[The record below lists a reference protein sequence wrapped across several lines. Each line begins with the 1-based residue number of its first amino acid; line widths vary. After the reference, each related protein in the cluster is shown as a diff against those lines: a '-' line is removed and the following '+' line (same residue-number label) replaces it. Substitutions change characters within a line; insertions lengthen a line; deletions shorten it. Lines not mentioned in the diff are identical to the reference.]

1 MTREEVRFRAAAP
14 GASIRRRAVSRLVCG
29 CAVGIA
35 LVPMRLCHASEIAVE
50 LRDPAGHAVASTVI
64 TLVPAGAARLAPQ
77 NSGAAR
83 PTALMDQQHRS
94 FVPQVLV
101 VASGTEVSF
110 PNSDSVSHQVYSF
123 SPAKRFQLALY
134 KGQAAKPVIFD
145 QAGIVVLGCN
155 IHDDMVGYIVV
166 TDAARFGTTAA
177 DGTLVLKSV
186 PEGDYRLSIWSPYIA
201 DPPETLVHDVH
212 APAAG
217 LATARFQLA
226 RALRAQPTP
235 GPRPAD
241 WDY

>member
-1 MTREEVRFRAAAP
+1 MMRENSRFRPDAPTAAIGRG
-14 GASIRRRAVSRLVCG
+14 GASRLLRA
-29 CAVGIA
+29 CALCIA
-35 LVPMRLCHASEIAVE
+35 IVPLCRSEAGE
-50 LRDPAGHAVASTVI
+50 LAIEVRDPAGHAVAATVV
-64 TLVPAGAARLAPQ
+64 TLVPIGALRLSQ
-77 NSGAAR
+77 NSGTAR
-83 PTALMDQQHRS
+83 PTAVIDQQHRS
-94 FVPQVLV
+94 FVPQVLA
-101 VASGTEVSF
+101 VATGTEVSF

-134 KGQAAKPVIFD
+134 KGQPHQPVVFD

-155 IHDDMVGYIVV
+155 IHDDMVGYVFV

-177 DGTLVLKSV
+177 DGTVMLKSL
-186 PEGDYRLSIWSPYIA
+186 PEGDYRVSLWSPYIA
-201 DPPETLVHDVH
+201 DPPESLVHDVH

-217 LATARFQLA
+217 VATLRIQLA

>member
-1 MTREEVRFRAAAP
+1 MTRENFGFRPRAATA
-14 GASIRRRAVSRLVCG
+14 AVRHGRVGRLVRVC
-29 CAVGIA
+29 VLGIA
-35 LVPMRLCHASEIAVE
+35 VVPLWRGEAGELAVDV
-50 LRDPAGHAVASTVI
+50 RDPAGHAVASTAV
-64 TLVPAGAARLAPQ
+64 TLVPVGAARLLPQ

-134 KGQAAKPVIFD
+134 KGQAHQPVIFD

-155 IHDDMVGYIVV
+155 IHDDMVGYILV

-177 DGTLVLKSV
+177 DGTLLLKSL
-186 PEGDYRLSIWSPYIA
+186 PEGDYRVSIWSPYIA
-201 DPPETLVHDVH
+201 DPPDGLVREVH

-217 LATARFQLA
+217 VTTLRFQLA
-226 RALRAQPTP
+226 RALRAQPAP

>member
-1 MTREEVRFRAAAP
+1 MTCEDSGFRAAAP
-14 GASIRRRAVSRLVCG
+14 RAAVRRRRVSRLVCAG
-29 CAVGIA
+29 A
-35 LVPMRLCHASEIAVE
+35 LVVAVVPLCRSDAGEIAIE
-50 LRDPAGHAVASTVI
+50 LRDPAGHAVTSTVV
-64 TLVPAGAARLAPQ
+64 TLVPVGAARLSPQ

-134 KGQAAKPVIFD
+134 KGQAPRPVIFD

-166 TDAARFGTTAA
+166 TDAPRFGTTAA
-177 DGTLVLKSV
+177 DGTLLLKSL

-201 DPPETLVHDVH
+201 DPPESLVHDVH

-217 LATARFQLA
+217 VATVRFQLA
-226 RALRAQPTP
+226 RALRAQPAP